1 MAEGAESRIRQDL
14 IAEIANLEQTY
25 RLIKR
30 NLAAVNY
37 DPAAVGASI
46 KDFKDSLNRASA
58 YTLAFYNLHGQIV
71 KIPWE
76 QLFTTLDY
84 ALATVTV
91 SPPQKQKTAVQTI
104 LSMAQSDFEQVLTYF
119 AALKESLK

>member
-1 MAEGAESRIRQDL
+1 MTEGTEAKIKQDL

-25 RLIKR
+25 RLIKS
-30 NLAAVNY
+30 NLSAKNY
-37 DPAAVGASI
+37 DPIAVGTTL
-46 KDFKDSLNRASA
+46 KDFKDSLSRASA
-58 YTLAFYNLHGQIV
+58 FTLALYNLHGQRV

-91 SPPQKQKTAVQTI
+91 SPVQKQQVAVQTI
-104 LSMAQSDFEQVLTYF
+104 LSMAQADFEQVLTYF